1 MLESI
6 RGVDI
11 PHLAFIES
19 FHNKYD
25 ILPNAGISSFVYLL
39 QTSVT
44 SICKGLENITCTK
57 EIYIAVFCLYLSTSN
72 TTNPSYSI

>member
-11 PHLAFIES
+11 PHMAFIES
-19 FHNKYD
+19 FLNKND
-25 ILPNAGISSFVYLL
+25 ILPNAGISSSVYLL
-39 QTSVT
+39 QTSMS

-57 EIYIAVFCLYLSTSN
+57 EI
-72 TTNPSYSI
+72 